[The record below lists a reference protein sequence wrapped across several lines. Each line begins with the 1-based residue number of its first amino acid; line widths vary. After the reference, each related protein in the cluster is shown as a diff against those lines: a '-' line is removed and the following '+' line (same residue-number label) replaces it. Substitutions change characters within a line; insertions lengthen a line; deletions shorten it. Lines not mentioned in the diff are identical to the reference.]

1 MTGRRRWGLGGMR
14 VCMVTLSFPRF
25 EGDFAGIFVQG
36 LARGLAGRGLEVV
49 VVCPHSPA
57 CPTREIVDG
66 VEVRRFRYFLPP
78 GRQRLA
84 YGSGIAEN
92 LRGSRLAML
101 QVPLFSAAGS
111 AAVLSAS
118 AGADVIHCFW
128 SLSGLLAA
136 AARRIRRIPVQLKLL
151 GSGIRSAPRA
161 ANRVALRCADAV
173 EVGRGTL
180 EAYLATYDYR
190 GPVLDIHHLPDYD
203 RVDAD
208 EPLEPEL
215 AEWCAG
221 GGEVVTYV
229 ARFVPFKDPLG
240 VVRAVP
246 HVLKSRPDAR
256 FLLVGDGP
264 LRAEMERLID
274 RLAVGGAVR
283 LTGARSDVGAILRA
297 STVFVANSP
306 VTNCYSS
313 CILEAMHAGVPAV
326 VTDALDPTGSF
337 KQKDYVELAR
347 PEDPPDLARAVAH
360 LLEHP
365 SLRKR
370 RIEMGRQFLTDFGFD
385 REVILDRTIA
395 SYERLCGR
403 SRRVGKRR

>member
-1 MTGRRRWGLGGMR
+1 
-14 VCMVTLSFPRF
+14 MVTLSFPRF
-25 EGDFAGIFVQG
+25 EGDFAGIFVKG
-36 LARGLAGRGLEVV
+36 LARGLAGRGLEVI
-49 VVCPHSPA
+49 VVCPHSPGCA
-57 CPTREIVDG
+57 TRESAGGVD
-66 VEVRRFRYFLPP
+66 VRRFRYFLPA
-78 GRQRLA
+78 GLERLA

-92 LRGSRLAML
+92 LRSSRLARL
-101 QVPLFSAAGS
+101 QVPFFGAAGA

-128 SLSGLLAA
+128 TLSGLLAA
-136 AARRIRRIPVQLKLL
+136 AAVRIRRIPMQLKLL

-161 ANRVALRCADAV
+161 ANRVALSCADAV

-180 EAYLATYDYR
+180 ETHLAAYDYR
-190 GPVLDIHHLPDYD
+190 GCVLAIHHRPASD

-208 EPLEPEL
+208 EQLEPEL

-221 GGEVVTYV
+221 GSDVVTYV

-240 VVRAVP
+240 VARAVP
-246 HVLKSRPDAR
+246 HVLRSRPGAR

-264 LRAEMERLID
+264 LRAEMQAMID
-274 RLAVGGAVR
+274 ELGVGGSVR
-283 LTGARSDVGAILRA
+283 MTGARSDVGAILRA

-326 VTDALDPTGSF
+326 ITDALDPTGSF
-337 KQKDYVELAR
+337 RQKDYVELAR
-347 PEDPPDLARAVAH
+347 PEDPADLARAVVH

-365 SLRKR
+365 SLRER
-370 RIEMGRQFLTDFGFD
+370 RVEMGRQFLADFGFD

-395 SYERLCGR
+395 SYERLCRRGR
-403 SRRVGKRR
+403 RAEKRR

>member
-1 MTGRRRWGLGGMR
+1 MTGRRRPGVGRMR

-25 EGDFAGIFVQG
+25 EGDFAGIFVSC
-36 LARGLAGRGLEVV
+36 LARALAGRGLEVV
-49 VVCPHSPA
+49 VVCPHGPR
-57 CPTREIVDG
+57 CPTRETVGG
-66 VEVRRFRYFLPP
+66 VEVRRFRYFLPA

-92 LRGSRLAML
+92 LRASRLARL
-101 QVPLFSAAGS
+101 QVPPFALAGA

-128 SLSGLLAA
+128 TLSGLLAA
-136 AARRIRRIPVQLKLL
+136 AAVKLRRIPMQLKLL

-161 ANRVALRCADAV
+161 ANRIALRCADAV

-180 EAYLATYDYR
+180 EAHLATYDYR
-190 GPVLDIHHLPDYD
+190 GPVLDIHHLADYD
-203 RVDAD
+203 RVDRD
-208 EPLEPEL
+208 ERLEPEL

-221 GGEVVTYV
+221 GSEVVTYV

-240 VVRAVP
+240 VVRAIP
-246 HVLKSRPDAR
+246 HVLASRPAAR

-264 LRAEMERLID
+264 LRVEMEALID
-274 RLAVGGAVR
+274 KLGIGGSVR
-283 LTGARSDVGAILRA
+283 LTGVRPDVGAILRA

-313 CILEAMHAGVPAV
+313 CILEAMHAGVPAAI
-326 VTDALDPTGSF
+326 TDAPDPTGSF

-347 PEDPPDLARAVAH
+347 PEDPPDLARAVVR

-365 SLRKR
+365 SLRRR
-370 RIEMGRQFLTDFGFD
+370 RIEMGRQFLSDFGFS
-385 REVILDRTIA
+385 REVIVDRTIA
-395 SYERLCGR
+395 SYERLCRRR
-403 SRRVGKRR
+403 SV